1 MKGVINISISD
12 EIQIYVKASNFQ
24 GTMEAT
30 IKRKNW
36 NEILNKEIDIE
47 SFFRTI
53 TIQQYDLDQTLKIK
67 MKMRKDTGMYHFDLE
82 LKNNGNNTYSA
93 ELGRLDIFTWQ
104 GIVLNLLCTPFLII
118 YNKISI

>member
-36 NEILNKEIDIE
+36 DEILNKEINIG

-67 MKMRKDTGMYHFDLE
+67 MKMRKDTVIYHSDLE

-93 ELGRLDIFTWQ
+93 ELGRPDLFTWE
-104 GIVLNLLCTPFLII
+104 GLLEGWFSK
-118 YNKISI
+118 KIFWGEN